1 LSPQIEAAAEPAGGR
16 VLDAVPG
23 RDQGRRHHWA
33 RSWTY
38 PSAASSVP
46 RCRHAVLASLT
57 AHGVQGE
64 AADHAALL
72 VTELAGNA
80 VEHGAGGAG
89 GVAVAKFT
97 VVLGR
102 RAGWL
107 RIEVRDTGRIL
118 PGGPRPCPAVPEC
131 TATAGRG
138 LFLVQTL
145 SASWGV
151 RPAGGGKAVWCT
163 LAC

>member
-1 LSPQIEAAAEPAGGR
+1 VSPQIEAATEPAGGR
-16 VLDAVPG
+16 VLDVVPG
-23 RDQGRRHHWA
+23 RAPGRRHHWA

-46 RCRHAVLASLT
+46 RCRHAVLASLR
-57 AHGVQGE
+57 AHGVRGE

-80 VEHGAGGAG
+80 VEHVASGPAG
-89 GVAVAKFT
+89 KFT

-107 RIEVRDTGRIL
+107 RIEVRDTGRVL
-118 PGGPRPCPAVPEC
+118 PGGHRPCPAVPEC

-138 LFLVQTL
+138 LFLVQAL

-151 RPAGGGKAVWCT
+151 RSAADGKAVWCT